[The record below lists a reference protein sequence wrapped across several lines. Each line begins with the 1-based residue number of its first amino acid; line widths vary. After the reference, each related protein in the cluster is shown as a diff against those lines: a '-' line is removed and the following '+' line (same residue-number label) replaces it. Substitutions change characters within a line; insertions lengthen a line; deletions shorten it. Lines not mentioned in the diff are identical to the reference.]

1 MTLFLCLDWI
11 KNLGKTLEWTVFKNG
26 TKTVKTKNNLIIA
39 CGALSYEL
47 NLLKKLNKW
56 EHLTIQCLDAK
67 LHNTPKL
74 IPGKVKEKLDAI
86 NDDYDGVFIAYADCG
101 TGGLLDALLEPYNVE
116 RLPGAHCYEFFSG
129 QKIFEELCTNEMGT
143 FYLTDF
149 LVKHFNRLVIKGLGL
164 DKHPELQKEYFG
176 NYKKVVYLA
185 QSRSETLIEESKQCA
200 EFLGLEHS
208 THYTGLGNFKKH
220 IEESVGVKH

>member
-74 IPGKVKEKLDAI
+74 IPGKVKEKLDAM

-116 RLPGAHCYEFFSG
+116 RLPGAHCYEFFSS
-129 QKIFEELCTNEMGT
+129 QEIFEELCTNEMGT

-149 LVKHFNRLVIKGLGL
+149 LVKHFDRLVIKGLGL
-164 DKHPELQKEYFG
+164 DKHPELQKEYFR

-220 IEESVGVKH
+220 IEESVGMKH

>member
-74 IPGKVKEKLDAI
+74 IPGKVKEKLDAM

-129 QKIFEELCTNEMGT
+129 QEIFEELCTNEMGT

-149 LVKHFNRLVIKGLGL
+149 LVKHFDRLVIKGLGL

-220 IEESVGVKH
+220 IKKSVGVKH

>member
-74 IPGKVKEKLDAI
+74 IPGKVKEKLDAM

-129 QKIFEELCTNEMGT
+129 QEIFEELCTNEMGT

-149 LVKHFNRLVIKGLGL
+149 LVKHFDRLVIKGLGL
-164 DKHPELQKEYFG
+164 DKHPELQKEYFR

-208 THYTGLGNFKKH
+208 TQYTGLGNFKKH

>member
-1 MTLFLCLDWI
+1 M
-11 KNLGKTLEWTVFKNG
+11 
-26 TKTVKTKNNLIIA
+26 
-39 CGALSYEL
+39 
-47 NLLKKLNKW
+47 
-56 EHLTIQCLDAK
+56 
-67 LHNTPKL
+67 
-74 IPGKVKEKLDAI
+74 

-129 QKIFEELCTNEMGT
+129 QEIFEELCTNEMGT

-149 LVKHFNRLVIKGLGL
+149 LVKHFDRLVIKGLGL
-164 DKHPELQKEYFG
+164 DKHPELQKEYFR

>member
-74 IPGKVKEKLDAI
+74 IPGKVKEKLDAM

-129 QKIFEELCTNEMGT
+129 QEIFEELCTNEMGT

-149 LVKHFNRLVIKGLGL
+149 LVKHFDRLVIKGLGL
-164 DKHPELQKEYFG
+164 DKHPELQKEYFR

-200 EFLGLEHS
+200 AFLELEHS
-208 THYTGLGNFKKH
+208 THYTGLGNIKKH
-220 IEESVGVKH
+220 IEKSVGVKH

>member
-1 MTLFLCLDWI
+1 
-11 KNLGKTLEWTVFKNG
+11 
-26 TKTVKTKNNLIIA
+26 VKTKNNLIIA

-74 IPGKVKEKLDAI
+74 IPGKVKEKLDAM

-116 RLPGAHCYEFFSG
+116 RLPGAHCYEFFSS
-129 QKIFEELCTNEMGT
+129 QEIFEELCTNEMGT

-149 LVKHFNRLVIKGLGL
+149 LVKHFDRLVIKGLGL
-164 DKHPELQKEYFG
+164 DKHPELQKEYFR

-208 THYTGLGNFKKH
+208 TQYTGLGNFKKH